1 MGDPGLAFLY
11 DQRPS
16 RQGQRHHQQQ
26 SEKHER
32 PEPTLAMQHLPREP
46 AHASSSSVDWGACVG
61 NVENA
66 KLAVS
71 ALQGLIADAVFLD
84 EEAYTNAATLQLY
97 QQRLQV
103 VCDFYFFLLVGC

>member
-11 DQRPS
+11 DQRP
-16 RQGQRHHQQQ
+16 RNH
-26 SEKHER
+26 
-32 PEPTLAMQHLPREP
+32 QHLPREL
-46 AHASSSSVDWGACVG
+46 ASTSSSNWGACIG

-66 KLAVS
+66 KLALS
-71 ALQGLIADAVFLD
+71 ALQGLIADAVVLD

-103 VCDFYFFLLVGC
+103 